1 MLTNARQ
8 LLHVELLFVNVLLAF
23 DLTFPNFS
31 AHLLSSAD
39 AFCQILV
46 DTLEGTP
53 GLRYIW
59 STFKPLLQGKVLY
72 APDTPAARLLVKEV
86 GSEQKKRERKNM
98 LCCWF
103 YPSCRCRLHFIQ
115 LEICFIWSI
124 YIQIYC
130 LVHN

>member
-59 STFKPLLQGKVLY
+59 STLKPLLQGKILY

-86 GSEQKKRERKNM
+86 GSEQKEREKKNHIM
-98 LCCWF
+98 LLVLSLLQMQAAF
-103 YPSCRCRLHFIQ
+103 YIAGNQFY
-115 LEICFIWSI
+115 LEHI
-124 YIQIYC
+124 YSNI
-130 LVHN
+130 LFGA